1 MCIRD
6 SSEMYE
12 VDGLHLDYIR
22 YPELHYYRACACS
35 ECGGRLD
42 PLDEEWVL
50 RRVGNVTSFVEEAG
64 DLVKERGIELSA
76 AVFADY
82 PRCIV
87 EVGQDWVD
95 WCERGLLDWVAPMTY
110 TNITLMVERE
120 TRLHRSLVKTSLYE
134 GLGKR
139 SSMSRLDPEKLAEQA
154 RRSLKEGADGVL
166 VFSLS
171 SMSSRDFELLRE
183 ILRE

>member
-1 MCIRD
+1 
-6 SSEMYE
+6 
-12 VDGLHLDYIR
+12 
-22 YPELHYYRACACS
+22 
-35 ECGGRLD
+35 

-82 PRCIV
+82 PGCVV

-110 TNITLMVERE
+110 TNITLLVQRY
-120 TRLHRSLVKTSLYE
+120 TRIHRALVKTTLYE

-139 SSMSRLDPEKLAEQA
+139 SSMSQLSPKKLLEQA
-154 RRSLKEGADGVL
+154 KTALRERADGVIA
-166 VFSLS
+166 FCLS
-171 SMSSRDFELLRE
+171 GMTEEDFKLLKELKAIE
-183 ILRE
+183 